1 MAASSPPSRTTSW
14 PPGGPGHGDFHVLV
28 LAPASVQEMADL
40 TMRGFDLAERY
51 RMPAMLLAD
60 GTMGQ
65 MMEPVVLPEAR
76 ESHPIP
82 DWAVSGTKC
91 ERPHNIVNS
100 LYLSPAELERLNV
113 ERFARY
119 QKIEEEECLWEEFL
133 MDDAEVCVVSCGITA
148 RVSRNAILE
157 ARQKG
162 IKVGMIRPIIPL
174 ALPEEASLPPRRTR

>member
-1 MAASSPPSRTTSW
+1 
-14 PPGGPGHGDFHVLV
+14 
-28 LAPASVQEMADL
+28 
-40 TMRGFDLAERY
+40 
-51 RMPAMLLAD
+51 MPAMLLAD

-65 MMEPVVLPEAR
+65 MMEPVVLPR
-76 ESHPIP
+76 RGNPTDPRLGRQRH
-82 DWAVSGTKC
+82 KC

-148 RVSRNAILE
+148 GSPATPSSR
-157 ARQKG
+157 RGK
-162 IKVGMIRPIIPL
+162 R
-174 ALPEEASLPPRRTR
+174 ASRWA